1 MNLVIRSSFLFVFTL
16 VAFLNFFPNLPPN
29 MLCYVY
35 KIKQTKQQNIV
46 YWCIKRIYHRIVY
59 PKCDPSKVLLCACGG
74 IIVTSFFSVHVPV
87 RKDDNSRYIRCFI
100 PVYNVP
106 SKNHV
111 YIVILWMSSIT
122 NIICTNLNNTS
133 IDILHIKSWNSFYF
147 YFNIFQ
153 LKESIYSEIK
163 MQFLE
168 FHSCHWISDSM

>member
-1 MNLVIRSSFLFVFTL
+1 M
-16 VAFLNFFPNLPPN
+16 AFLNFIPNLPPN
-29 MLCYVY
+29 TLCYVY

-74 IIVTSFFSVHVPV
+74 IVTSFFSVHVPV
-87 RKDDNSRYIRCFI
+87 RQDDDSRYIRCFI

-122 NIICTNLNNTS
+122 NIIRTNLNNTS
-133 IDILHIKSWNSFYF
+133 IDILHIKS
-147 YFNIFQ
+147 
-153 LKESIYSEIK
+153 
-163 MQFLE
+163 
-168 FHSCHWISDSM
+168 

>member
-1 MNLVIRSSFLFVFTL
+1 MIMISNTIYNNDYLTHLIIVFIYCCSSINSTNLVIRSSFLFTFTL
-16 VAFLNFFPNLPPN
+16 VAFLNFFSNLPPIT
-29 MLCYVY
+29 LCYVY

-122 NIICTNLNNTS
+122 NIIRTNLKNTS
-133 IDILHIKSWNSFYF
+133 IDILHIKS
-147 YFNIFQ
+147 
-153 LKESIYSEIK
+153 
-163 MQFLE
+163 
-168 FHSCHWISDSM
+168 